1 MNKEERMHE
10 LLKHRNDKKIKTFN
24 LFEDIE
30 ALLQENE
37 QLKEKVK
44 YQKIK
49 IDNKDNWCQLIADIG
64 FDYDGCNT
72 IESLKGLI
80 DELVRYALNSRDN
93 YDYKEILKGDSLEEE
108 NKKYKEVIDKA
119 IEYLEKSKLNQLDTY
134 CKYLYIDFD
143 TGKIENIDELLQI
156 LKGEDNNE

>member
-1 MNKEERMHE
+1 MNKKLEEYKFDHFKNIDEVMHYFNYWYKEEDVYSINRYLSLKDFNYISNKYQE
-10 LLKHRNDKKIKTFN
+10 LQK
-24 LFEDIE
+24 
-30 ALLQENE
+30 ENE

-44 YQKIK
+44 YQKNK

-93 YDYKEILKGDSLEEE
+93 YDYEEILKGDS
-108 NKKYKEVIDKA
+108 
-119 IEYLEKSKLNQLDTY
+119 
-134 CKYLYIDFD
+134 
-143 TGKIENIDELLQI
+143 
-156 LKGEDNNE
+156 NE

>member
-1 MNKEERMHE
+1 MNKEERMYE
-10 LLKHRNDKKIKTFN
+10 LLKHRYDKKITTVN

-44 YQKIK
+44 YQKNK

-72 IESLKGLI
+72 IKSLKGLI

-93 YDYKEILKGDSLEEE
+93 HDYEEILKGDSLEEE
-108 NKKYKEVIDKA
+108 NKKYKNQQKEFIKWLEDYLNLFDYRN
-119 IEYLEKSKLNQLDTY
+119 IEEQAGYDMLEEILQ
-134 CKYLYIDFD
+134 KYKEIIG
-143 TGKIENIDELLQI
+143 GK
-156 LKGEDNNE
+156 

>member
-1 MNKEERMHE
+1 MNKEERMYE
-10 LLKHRNDKKIKTFN
+10 LLKHRYDKKIKTFN

-64 FDYDGCNT
+64 FDYDGYNT

-108 NKKYKEVIDKA
+108 NKKYKEVIDK
-119 IEYLEKSKLNQLDTY
+119 LNFIKNRKNQ
-134 CKYLYIDFD
+134 
-143 TGKIENIDELLQI
+143 GASQENINKMAI
-156 LKGEDNNE
+156 KFVNSWLKEVE

>member
-1 MNKEERMHE
+1 MNKENFYNIKIMNKGYGKTYHQLQHNIET
-10 LLKHRNDKKIKTFN
+10 LLK
-24 LFEDIE
+24 
-30 ALLQENE
+30 ENK

-44 YQKIK
+44 YQKNK

-93 YDYKEILKGDSLEEE
+93 YDYEEILKGDSLEE
-108 NKKYKEVIDKA
+108 NKKQKEVIDKA
-119 IEYLEKSKLNQLDTY
+119 IEELKKGLHELDTRRREEV
-134 CKYLYIDFD
+134 YIEQY
-143 TGKIENIDELLQI
+143 IEEALNM
-156 LKGEDNNE
+156 LKEVE

>member
-1 MNKEERMHE
+1 MNKEERMYK
-10 LLKHRNDKKIKTFN
+10 LLKHRYDKKITTVN

-44 YQKIK
+44 YQKNK

-80 DELVRYALNSRDN
+80 DELVQYALNSRDN
-93 YDYKEILKGDSLEEE
+93 YDYEEILKGDSLEEE
-108 NKKYKEVIDKA
+108 NKKYKNQQKEFIKWLED
-119 IEYLEKSKLNQLDTY
+119 YLNL
-134 CKYLYIDFD
+134 FD
-143 TGKIENIDELLQI
+143 YRDIDEQAGYDMLEEILQKYKEI
-156 LKGEDNNE
+156 IGE

>member
-1 MNKEERMHE
+1 MNIYSEDKMYESYSSEVERMQKCIDE
-10 LLKHRNDKKIKTFN
+10 LQ
-24 LFEDIE
+24 
-30 ALLQENE
+30 QENK

-44 YQKIK
+44 YQKNK

-93 YDYKEILKGDSLEEE
+93 YDYEEILKGDS
-108 NKKYKEVIDKA
+108 
-119 IEYLEKSKLNQLDTY
+119 
-134 CKYLYIDFD
+134 
-143 TGKIENIDELLQI
+143 
-156 LKGEDNNE
+156 NE

>member
-1 MNKEERMHE
+1 MNTEYTYDIDKYTIGVDENGKDGIGMTVAKIENGEINFLGNCYGENARCIDLLIKENQELKKQYCERTDCSG
-10 LLKHRNDKKIKTFN
+10 RIGNSKKVEQ
-24 LFEDIE
+24 LQ
-30 ALLQENE
+30 QENK

-44 YQKIK
+44 YQKNK

-93 YDYKEILKGDSLEEE
+93 YDYEEILKGDS
-108 NKKYKEVIDKA
+108 
-119 IEYLEKSKLNQLDTY
+119 
-134 CKYLYIDFD
+134 
-143 TGKIENIDELLQI
+143 
-156 LKGEDNNE
+156 NE

>member
-1 MNKEERMHE
+1 MNKEERMYE
-10 LLKHRNDKKIKTFN
+10 LLKHRYDKKITTIN

-44 YQKIK
+44 YQKNK

-93 YDYKEILKGDSLEEE
+93 YDYEEILKGDSLEEE
-108 NKKYKEVIDKA
+108 NKKYKNQQKEFIKWLEDYLNLFDYMN
-119 IEYLEKSKLNQLDTY
+119 IEEQAGYDMLEEILQ
-134 CKYLYIDFD
+134 KYKEIIG
-143 TGKIENIDELLQI
+143 GKDER
-156 LKGEDNNE
+156 

>member
-1 MNKEERMHE
+1 MNKEERMYE
-10 LLKHRNDKKIKTFN
+10 LLKHRYDKKITTVN

-44 YQKIK
+44 YQKNK
-49 IDNKDNWCQLIADIG
+49 IDNKDKWCQLIADIG

-93 YDYKEILKGDSLEEE
+93 YDYEEILKGDSLEEE
-108 NKKYKEVIDKA
+108 NKKYKNQQKEFIKWLED
-119 IEYLEKSKLNQLDTY
+119 YLNL
-134 CKYLYIDFD
+134 FD
-143 TGKIENIDELLQI
+143 YRDIDEQAGYDMLEEILQKYKEI
-156 LKGEDNNE
+156 IGVSDDKTN

>member
-1 MNKEERMHE
+1 MNKEERMYE
-10 LLKHRNDKKIKTFN
+10 LLKHRYDKKITTVN

-44 YQKIK
+44 YQKNK

-93 YDYKEILKGDSLEEE
+93 YDYEEILKGDSLEEE
-108 NKKYKEVIDKA
+108 NKKYKNQQKEFIKWLED
-119 IEYLEKSKLNQLDTY
+119 YLNL
-134 CKYLYIDFD
+134 FD
-143 TGKIENIDELLQI
+143 YRDIDEQAGYDMLEEILQKYRSI
-156 LKGEDNNE
+156 IGCDKVE

>member
-1 MNKEERMHE
+1 MNKEERMYE
-10 LLKHRNDKKIKTFN
+10 LLKHRYDKKIKTFN

-44 YQKIK
+44 YQKNK
-49 IDNKDNWCQLIADIG
+49 IDNKDNWCQLISDIG

-93 YDYKEILKGDSLEEE
+93 YDYEEILKGDRLQQE
-108 NKKYKEVIDKA
+108 NQELKEVIDKA

-134 CKYLYIDFD
+134 CKHLYIDFD

-156 LKGEDNNE
+156 LKGEE

>member
-1 MNKEERMHE
+1 MNKEERMYE
-10 LLKHRNDKKIKTFN
+10 LLKHRYDKKIKTVN

-49 IDNKDNWCQLIADIG
+49 IDNKDNWCQLIVDIG

-93 YDYKEILKGDSLEEE
+93 YDYEEILKGDS
-108 NKKYKEVIDKA
+108 
-119 IEYLEKSKLNQLDTY
+119 
-134 CKYLYIDFD
+134 
-143 TGKIENIDELLQI
+143 
-156 LKGEDNNE
+156 NE

>member
-1 MNKEERMHE
+1 MNKEERMYE
-10 LLKHRNDKKIKTFN
+10 LLKHRNDKKITTVN

-44 YQKIK
+44 YQKNK
-49 IDNKDNWCQLIADIG
+49 IDNKDKWCQLIADIG

-93 YDYKEILKGDSLEEE
+93 YDYEEILKGDSLEEE
-108 NKKYKEVIDKA
+108 NKKYKNQQKEFIKWLED
-119 IEYLEKSKLNQLDTY
+119 YLNL
-134 CKYLYIDFD
+134 FD
-143 TGKIENIDELLQI
+143 YRDIDEQAGYDMLEEILQKYKEI
-156 LKGEDNNE
+156 IGE